1 MAIISNIEFYNTPE
15 GDVMMKEFGKSAIVL
30 KDTERPTIEY
40 MLTIIRDRYPKA
52 HVRLM
57 QLYSSSTM
65 NRWHY
70 EFRVVH
76 RFIRCNFGEYDQY
89 SLDINHNGQFVFE
102 EVKCPLR
109 GECEH
114 ENVICRPELDTALTE
129 REIEVFRLIASNL
142 QTDKIASELHISPC
156 TVNRHR
162 ENIKAK
168 IGVNTVAEMVSYWYQ
183 NNLK

>member
-15 GDVMMKEFGKSAIVL
+15 GDVMMKEFGKPAIML

-52 HVRLM
+52 HARLM

-168 IGVNTVAEMVSYWYQ
+168 IGACAVAEMVSYWYQ